1 MSDSRPLILS
11 ILDPAP
17 AIGLGV
23 IQKLAEIMPEVRLRY
38 LHTSQ
43 GQEARILALGD
54 EAVMVTPLN
63 DLQELAGSRAIFPCT
78 RPAPPWDELLLEWL
92 RAHPDIHLV
101 DLSQPG
107 FAGPEAVSCRR
118 PIAPLPQWL
127 HLPHPAL
134 AGPLAVLDTLIP
146 VEPLDVHI
154 TLMLPCSSFGEVG
167 ILDLAAQ
174 GRARLTGAPPPA
186 PEVLPEV
193 LAFDLAPAP
202 AASRKELARQFSEL
216 QPGITAHIQAVHTG
230 VFFGHAAT
238 LSIRCARPTS
248 AARVRELLRLHGGV
262 RLTRNIG
269 PARPSQVA
277 EQSKVVCAELVID
290 GTWVSLWVAADGDQ
304 LYGPELI
311 AEVLAALTKV

>member
-1 MSDSRPLILS
+1 
-11 ILDPAP
+11 
-17 AIGLGV
+17 
-23 IQKLAEIMPEVRLRY
+23 
-38 LHTSQ
+38 
-43 GQEARILALGD
+43 
-54 EAVMVTPLN
+54 
-63 DLQELAGSRAIFPCT
+63 
-78 RPAPPWDELLLEWL
+78 
-92 RAHPDIHLV
+92 
-101 DLSQPG
+101 
-107 FAGPEAVSCRR
+107 
-118 PIAPLPQWL
+118 
-127 HLPHPAL
+127 
-134 AGPLAVLDTLIP
+134 VLDTLIP